1 MYVGFVMGKLKRR
14 RKFTCRVKRKFLAT
28 MKINIHDAVAAERA
42 GKMQEYF
49 PLLLLLPHPLNA
61 HENHEK

>member
-1 MYVGFVMGKLKRR
+1 
-14 RKFTCRVKRKFLAT
+14 

-49 PLLLLLPHPLNA
+49 PLLLPLPHPLNA